1 MDMLNLK
8 PETTGKRALNKLR
21 NHRAILIAARDCFQ
35 ENGYDNTSVRDIVR
49 RTSLASGTFYNYFS
63 SKQDIFAALLSDFL
77 SSLNDDM
84 TALRNSAT
92 STEELIYSTYHALY
106 CATAKDPVIYGLA
119 HQNQRALRNLFGS
132 DILGLTLLSLE
143 QDVRTAIERG
153 LLPQTD
159 PEYLCATF
167 FGVAYDMSLLVAR
180 KARTCPN
187 GIQDEVQRAAKFST
201 DLFLGGLPALGT
213 LPSQS

>member
-8 PETTGKRALNKLR
+8 PETTGKRALNRQR
-21 NHRAILIAARDCFQ
+21 NRQAILEAARDCFQ
-35 ENGYDNTSVRDIVR
+35 ENGYDNTSIRDIVR
-49 RTSLASGTFYNYFS
+49 QTHLASGTFYNYFS
-63 SKQDIFAALLSDFL
+63 NKQDIFSALLTDFL
-77 SSLNDDM
+77 TSLNDDM
-84 TALRNSAT
+84 TSHRNSAT
-92 STEELIYSTYHALY
+92 TTKELIYSTYHALY
-106 CATAKDPVIYGLA
+106 RATAKDPVIYELA

-143 QDVRTAIERG
+143 QDVRTVMERG

-187 GIQDEVQRAAKFST
+187 GIQDEVERAAKFST
-201 DLFLGGLPALGT
+201 DLFLGGLPALGI
-213 LPSQS
+213 LSSEG